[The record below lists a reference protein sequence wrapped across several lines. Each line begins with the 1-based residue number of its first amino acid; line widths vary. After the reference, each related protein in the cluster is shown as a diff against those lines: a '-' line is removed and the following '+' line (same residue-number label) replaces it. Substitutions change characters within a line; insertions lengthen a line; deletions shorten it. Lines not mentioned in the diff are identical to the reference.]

1 MVCIPTALEVTENM
15 RWTVAAAVAAGLV
28 AVVLVQS
35 MPAEEALAGEI
46 DLAQATPSP
55 QQPTP
60 WEPAASGQVRA
71 YLHPLRKFTLAI
83 PPGAEVVER
92 AETGEILIRS
102 NEGFMIKIQTKDAK
116 PEVTIPQMLKR
127 LEGQY
132 LGQGKAWS
140 RKLSEQPS
148 TVAGLDAYQAQYEGG
163 NTRVSVIV
171 ARGLK
176 TDFAFMFFAPV
187 DAFQK
192 LLPKFEWVLVNFE
205 PNLADHPATAKAP
218 PAASLATATASEAG
232 AAPPKRFAKPGFGY
246 TIEYPGDWEVNT
258 PTARTVTFGGM
269 AGSGSYVAEVS
280 IQNVQP
286 PAAKTPRQ
294 AAETALADLKSRLKR
309 EAADMTY
316 IDEQPLTYKNGR
328 LSLIGRQMVV
338 TYTYNGE
345 QYRKW
350 VLVMPRPTGT
360 VAHIWSYTAPDK
372 RFDAFRPIA
381 DAMLKSWTINP

>member
-1 MVCIPTALEVTENM
+1 MLLCIPTALEVTEKM
-15 RWTVAAAVAAGLV
+15 RWTVAAAGLV

-35 MPAEEALAGEI
+35 MLAEKALAGEI

-55 QQPTP
+55 QQPASRK
-60 WEPAASGQVRA
+60 PAALGQVRA

-102 NEGFMIKIQTKDAK
+102 NEGFMINIQTKDAK
-116 PEVTIPQMLKR
+116 PEVTIPQMLMR
-127 LEGQY
+127 LEAKY

-148 TVAGLDAYQAQYEGG
+148 TVAGLDAFEAQYEGG
-163 NTRVSVIV
+163 NTRVSVVV
-171 ARGLK
+171 ARGRK
-176 TDFAFMFFAPV
+176 TDFAFMFFAPL
-187 DAFQK
+187 DAFDK

-205 PNLADHPATAKAP
+205 PNPADHPATAKAP
-218 PAASLATATASEAG
+218 PAASLTTAAAQAG
-232 AAPPKRFAKPGFGY
+232 ATPAKRFAEPGYGY
-246 TIEYPGDWEVNT
+246 TIQYPGDWEVNT
-258 PTARTVTFGGM
+258 PTARTVTFGGR
-269 AGSGSYVAEVS
+269 AGSDSYVAEVS

-294 AAETALADLKSRLKR
+294 AADTALADLKSKLKR
-309 EAADMTY
+309 EAADLAFVG
-316 IDEQPLTYKNGR
+316 EQPLTLKTGR
-328 LSLIGRQMVV
+328 LSLDGQIIVV

-345 QYRKW
+345 RYRKW

-360 VAHIWSYTAPDK
+360 VAHIWSYTAPDN
-372 RFDAFRPIA
+372 RFDAFRPIV
-381 DAMLKSWTINP
+381 DAMLKSWTIKPEKG